1 MFMSIKYRGIEE
13 REMSGAKCTSLWIA
27 IVFVVSFVMSG
38 PAIAQQGKII
48 ELRYGSPWGAEHPFS
63 VVDKKWID
71 KIEKESKGK
80 VKIKPYWNG
89 VLFSGKDGGIDELV
103 SNVVDIGFIIPAYS
117 KAGFTLTKDMYFF
130 TFGANQDTGRQIY
143 KELRTKFP
151 EIDAEYK
158 AVKVLA
164 YTSGIN
170 HDLNTRKP
178 IHKMADLRGMRIL
191 VTGSFAE
198 VFKELGAEGVTAPM
212 FEAYTMIQKGIMD
225 GVWGS
230 KEGLKSFRLAEVAK
244 YYTTIGLYRTHNGSR
259 AMNMDVWNNL
269 PADVKKVFEDNIDWW
284 GLEVDKHFE
293 GAHQAGYEFGKQNGV
308 EFITLPKEE
317 LDKFYVPLKKV
328 AAKQA
333 KVLDEKGLPGTKI
346 YEEAQKL
353 VQKYNK

>member
-1 MFMSIKYRGIEE
+1 MNKKICATIGFLS
-13 REMSGAKCTSLWIA
+13 A
-27 IVFVVSFVMSG
+27 IFFVVTILLPSLT
-38 PAIAQQGKII
+38 AAQQDKDI
-48 ELRYGSPWGAEHPFS
+48 ELRYGSPWGPDHPFS
-63 VVDKKWID
+63 VVDKKWIA
-71 KIEKESKGK
+71 KIEQETKGK
-80 VKIKPYWNG
+80 VKIKPYWSG
-89 VLFSGKDGGIDELV
+89 VLFSGKDGGVDELM

-117 KAGFTLTKDMYFF
+117 KAGFALAKDMYFF
-130 TFGANQDTGRQIY
+130 TYGANQDTGRLIY

-158 AVKVLA
+158 TVKVLA

-178 IHKMADLRGMRIL
+178 IRKIADLKGMRIL

-212 FEAYTMIQKGIMD
+212 FEAYSMIQKGIMD

-259 AMNMDVWNNL
+259 AMNLEVWNKL
-269 PADVKKVFEDNIDWW
+269 PADIKKVFENNIDWW
-284 GLEVDKHFE
+284 GLEVDRYFE
-293 GAHQAGYEFGKQNGV
+293 GAHQAGYEFGKQQGV

-317 LDKFYVPLKKV
+317 IDKFYTPLKAV

-333 KVLDEKGLPGTKI
+333 KILDAKGLPGTKI
-346 YEEAQKL
+346 FEEAQKL
-353 VQKYNK
+353 VQKYSK